1 MQLLPQSSARDCFP
15 TCFCNALRYFGISI
29 TASLQKRLEIFNKGI
44 ESGTLFDSEER
55 LEIYGRSIHKFM
67 AEWTWAVRCE
77 ADAEGIYT
85 KPEAWAQELLKNGI
99 GLELR
104 NGPIEQE
111 SFLIAELS
119 QGSIILCEVWIP
131 RPDFLHSASRH
142 FVLILGE
149 EAGELLVHDP
159 LLNKETLPY
168 AFIKAVVKQIECGA
182 NVAIDRDYFFGSRS
196 GPLKPKPNPFQT
208 NYEYKF
214 LLVSKYPSAKS
225 RT

>member
-1 MQLLPQSSARDCFP
+1 MHFLPQSGPRDCFP
-15 TCFCNALRYFGISI
+15 SCFCNALRYFGVSI
-29 TASLQKRLEIFNKGI
+29 TASLQKRLEIFNNGI

-55 LEIYGRSIHKFM
+55 LELYGRSIHKFM

-104 NGPIEQE
+104 NGPIEQQ
-111 SFLIAELS
+111 SLLMAQLS

-131 RPDFLHSASRH
+131 RPDIPDAASRH

-149 EAGELLVHDP
+149 EAGKLHVHDP
-159 LLNKETLPY
+159 LLNEDTLPY
-168 AFIKAVVKQIECGA
+168 AFNKAVVKQSKYGA
-182 NVAIDRDYFFGSRS
+182 NVVIDRDYFFGNWS
-196 GPLKPKPNPFQT
+196 GPLTPKPNPFQT
-208 NYEYKF
+208 DYEYKF
-214 LLVSKYPSAKS
+214 LLVSKHSSAKS
-225 RT
+225 RI